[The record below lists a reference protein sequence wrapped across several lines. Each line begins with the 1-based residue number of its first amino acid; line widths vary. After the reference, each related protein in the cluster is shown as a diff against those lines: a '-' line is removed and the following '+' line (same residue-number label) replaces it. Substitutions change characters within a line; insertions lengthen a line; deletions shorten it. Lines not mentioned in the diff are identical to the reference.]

1 MDLLKFGME
10 NNSSES
16 AVKKALAKGA
26 LAAAKKQADLYEA
39 YVNKQEIEMPKD
51 PKADEQMLE
60 KIQERIAKLA

>member
-39 YVNKQEIEMPKD
+39 YINKQEIELPED
-51 PKADEQMLE
+51 PKTDEKMLE
-60 KIQERIAKLA
+60 KIQERIAKLV